1 MPFGRMHAK
10 IMVQL
15 PKIGVALLPVTE
27 QLPVTAQLPVTVGG
41 ARAGA

>member
-15 PKIGVALLPVTE
+15 PKIGVV
-27 QLPVTAQLPVTVGG
+27 QLPVTVQLPATTRG

>member
-15 PKIGVALLPVTE
+15 PKIGVA
-27 QLPVTAQLPVTVGG
+27 QLPVTAQLPATTGG
-41 ARAGA
+41 VRAGA

>member
-15 PKIGVALLPVTE
+15 PKIGVA
-27 QLPVTAQLPVTVGG
+27 QLSVTAQLPAMTGG
-41 ARAGA
+41 SRADA

>member
-1 MPFGRMHAK
+1 MPFGRMHVK

-15 PKIGVALLPVTE
+15 PKIGVV
-27 QLPVTAQLPVTVGG
+27 QLPVTVGG

>member
-15 PKIGVALLPVTE
+15 PKIGVA
-27 QLPVTAQLPVTVGG
+27 QLPVAAQLPVTVGG

>member
-1 MPFGRMHAK
+1 MAFGRMHAK

-15 PKIGVALLPVTE
+15 PKIDV
-27 QLPVTAQLPVTVGG
+27 AQLPATVQLPATTGG

>member
-15 PKIGVALLPVTE
+15 PKIGVA
-27 QLPVTAQLPVTVGG
+27 QLPAMTGG
-41 ARAGA
+41 VRAGA

>member
-15 PKIGVALLPVTE
+15 PKIDVAP
-27 QLPVTAQLPVTVGG
+27 LPVTAQLTAMTRG

>member
-15 PKIGVALLPVTE
+15 PKIGVA
-27 QLPVTAQLPVTVGG
+27 QLSVTAQLPAMIGG
-41 ARAGA
+41 VRAGA

>member
-1 MPFGRMHAK
+1 MVFGRMHAK

-15 PKIGVALLPVTE
+15 PKIGVA
-27 QLPVTAQLPVTVGG
+27 QLPVTVQLPAMTRG

>member
-1 MPFGRMHAK
+1 MPFGRKHAK

-15 PKIGVALLPVTE
+15 PKIGVA
-27 QLPVTAQLPVTVGG
+27 QLPVTAQLPAMTGG